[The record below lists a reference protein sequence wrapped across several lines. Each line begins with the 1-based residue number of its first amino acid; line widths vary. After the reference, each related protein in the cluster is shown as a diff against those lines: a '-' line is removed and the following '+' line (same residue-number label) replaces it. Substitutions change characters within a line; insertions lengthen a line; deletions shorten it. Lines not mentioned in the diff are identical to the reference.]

1 MATQLLSEHE
11 TRTRAY
17 GHEIFA
23 RLDRGAP
30 TVFSLGWL
38 DDLLMQWS
46 MGEEAVKVQL
56 FRFIDA
62 LPNLR
67 DPADVS
73 RHLREYFLEAGN
85 HVAPWVR
92 RGVGLLPENGVGGRL
107 LAWAADRNA
116 KRMARRFIA
125 GSTVDEALVAIAA
138 MRRRSLGFTIDL
150 LGEATVTEAEAE
162 QYQKQYFELIAGL
175 SRTVNAW
182 PAVPLIDEDD
192 RGPIPRVNVSVK
204 LSSLYSQFDGIAPE
218 ATGAAVRARLRPIL
232 RLARQ
237 NRAFVNFD
245 MEQYAFKNA
254 TLQIFREVLDE
265 PEFHDWP
272 DVGIAIQAYLKDT
285 PADPQR

>member
-1 MATQLLSEHE
+1 MVTRPLPDREA
-11 TRTRAY
+11 RTRAY

-46 MGEEAVKVQL
+46 MGDEAVKVQL

-85 HVAPWVR
+85 HVGPWLR

-125 GSTVDEALVAIAA
+125 GSTVDDALVAIAA
-138 MRRRSLGFTIDL
+138 VLRRSLACTIDL
-150 LGEATVTEAEAE
+150 
-162 QYQKQYFELIAGL
+162 
-175 SRTVNAW
+175 
-182 PAVPLIDEDD
+182 PAVPPVTET
-192 RGPIPRVNVSVK
+192 
-204 LSSLYSQFDGIAPE
+204 QA
-218 ATGAAVRARLRPIL
+218 
-232 RLARQ
+232 
-237 NRAFVNFD
+237 
-245 MEQYAFKNA
+245 
-254 TLQIFREVLDE
+254 E
-265 PEFHDWP
+265 PY
-272 DVGIAIQAYLKDT
+272 QK
-285 PADPQR
+285 